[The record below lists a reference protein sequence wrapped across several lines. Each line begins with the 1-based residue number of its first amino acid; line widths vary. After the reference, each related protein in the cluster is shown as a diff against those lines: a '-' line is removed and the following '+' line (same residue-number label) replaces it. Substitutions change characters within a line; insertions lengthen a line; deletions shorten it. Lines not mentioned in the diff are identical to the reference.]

1 MENNFDHIERY
12 FNGTMDQ
19 DEKAEFEKRRLV
31 DKEFEKDVFL
41 YSQAGELV
49 RVGAGKRLKQH
60 LDDLGRKEF
69 AFAMVDTFT
78 RYSLLKKYWYAIAAS
93 ILIIIGLS
101 YFAYYT
107 IHSKQTLP
115 TLARLYDT
123 YFEIPGV
130 DLVMSRGD
138 NADEAL
144 SFVWNSAIR
153 KYNDGIYKDAIGDFK
168 ALLDDSAFTHAS
180 TANFYLGVCY
190 LTINFPDSAVS
201 RFSNVS
207 PVSSLSQD
215 ASWYL
220 GLSYLKA
227 GNSQKAAGV
236 FESITKM
243 QKHYKKEQAKEIFRQ
258 LSNMK

>member
-1 MENNFDHIERY
+1 MKPFP
-12 FNGTMDQ
+12 F
-19 DEKAEFEKRRLV
+19 
-31 DKEFEKDVFL
+31 
-41 YSQAGELV
+41 
-49 RVGAGKRLKQH
+49 
-60 LDDLGRKEF
+60 
-69 AFAMVDTFT
+69 
-78 RYSLLKKYWYAIAAS
+78 
-93 ILIIIGLS
+93 
-101 YFAYYT
+101 
-107 IHSKQTLP
+107 
-115 TLARLYDT
+115 
-123 YFEIPGV
+123 
-130 DLVMSRGD
+130 
-138 NADEAL
+138 
-144 SFVWNSAIR
+144 WNSAV
-153 KYNDGIYKDAIGDFK
+153 KSPIYLLFNIIGPQR
-168 ALLDDSAFTHAS
+168 LPAS
-180 TANFYLGVCY
+180 LQFYLNLF